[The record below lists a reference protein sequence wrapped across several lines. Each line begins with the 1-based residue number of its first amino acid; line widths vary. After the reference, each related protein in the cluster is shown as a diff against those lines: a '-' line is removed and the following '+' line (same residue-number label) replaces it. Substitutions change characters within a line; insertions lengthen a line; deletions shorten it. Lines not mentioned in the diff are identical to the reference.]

1 MNFPIDWPSDC
12 HRDREDVTM
21 WYIQGKSADAGQFL
35 PFRARDVLY
44 EFDGPR
50 LFTLLD
56 ADGELNLVYWSDEDD
71 RLSRFVVVPTTA
83 GIVDSLRTGG
93 STVFDALN
101 QPRSWICD
109 VSHEGHLQQCLR
121 VNFDDI
127 PRDALPALGTMLLP
141 ALEPEFVD
149 LEGRVRELDKDRR
162 SFELREIGGA
172 VPSQRFAYDDA
183 LRNEVYQAFD
193 DEVRVKLAGRK
204 VPGKPLIMA
213 LALSRLGTGNGH
225 NAQH

>member
-1 MNFPIDWPSDC
+1 
-12 HRDREDVTM
+12 M
-21 WYIQGKSADAGQFL
+21 WHIQGKSADVGRFF
-35 PFRARDVLY
+35 PFQAQDVLY

-56 ADGELNLVYWSDEDD
+56 GEGELNLVYWSDEDD
-71 RLSRFVVVPTTA
+71 RQSRFVVVPTTA
-83 GIVDSLRTGG
+83 SIVDALRCGG
-93 STVFDALN
+93 ATVFDALN

-121 VNFDDI
+121 VSFEDI

-141 ALEPEFVD
+141 ALEPELVD

-172 VPSQRFAYDDA
+172 IPSQRFAFDES
-183 LRNEVYQAFD
+183 LRDEIYQAFD

-204 VPGKPLIMA
+204 IPGKTLVMV
-213 LALSRLGTGNGH
+213 LALSRVETDTPH
-225 NAQH
+225 NTRH